1 MKVVLSALGP
11 TIAEQLAQNG
21 LEQFGT
27 PVDQLDRFAHAI
39 TLLHIKGL
47 MTDSECNRARTRL
60 VKLVKVRPVTR
71 EDAEAADRAR
81 LEAMK
86 GAV

>member
-11 TIAEQLAQNG
+11 TIAEQLAHHG

-47 MTDSECNRARTRL
+47 LTDSECDRARTRL
-60 VKLVKVRPVTR
+60 VKLIKVRPATR

-81 LEAMK
+81 MDAFK